1 MAPKPTKAEKKIAY
15 DAKLCKLLEEYTQIL
30 VVNADNVGSN
40 QLQNIRRGL
49 RGDSIVL
56 MGKNTMMKRSVRM
69 HAESTGNDVYLSLIP
84 LLVGNVGL
92 IFTKGDLKEVS
103 EEVAKYKVGAP
114 ARVGLVAPI
123 DVVVPPGNTGLDP
136 SQTSFFQVLNIP
148 TKINKGTVE
157 IITPVELI
165 KKGDKV
171 GSSEAALL
179 SKLGIRPFSYGLV
192 VLSVYDNGSVF
203 SPEVLDLTEDD
214 LVEKFAVGVSMVTA
228 LSLAISYPTL
238 AAAPHMFIN
247 AYKNVL
253 AVAVETDYSFP
264 EADKVKEYLKDP
276 SKFAVAAVA
285 APAAATGGAPAAA
298 AKEEEKKEEPAEE
311 SDDDMGFS
319 LTQSQPGDSAIDA
332 TDRFVRM
339 VASAA
344 VAGVSL
350 TAHQRNILAGVN
362 AGASSLSFVGSG
374 FIVLCYLLFKE
385 LRKFSFK
392 LVFYLALS
400 DMLCSFF
407 SIVGDPSKGF
417 FCSAQGYSTHFFCV
431 ASFLWTTTIA
441 FTLHRT
447 VVKHKTDVEEF
458 EAMFHLYVWGTSLA
472 MTVIRSFGNDHRH
485 LSAWCWTQ
493 SGLAGKAIHLLT
505 FYMPLW
511 GAILYNGFTYFQVIR
526 MLNNATRMAVGMS
539 GQPYASDARD
549 NMRAL
554 NRWGYYPLILIGSW
568 AFGTINRIHDF
579 FEPNHKIFWLSFLDV
594 GMASLMGLFNS
605 IAYGLNS
612 SVRRAICERVDKY
625 WPEGL
630 KRWLPI
636 NFKYKA
642 LTQESEL
649 VLLSTDGQR

>member
-1 MAPKPTKAEKKIAY
+1 MVKPTKAEKKIAY
-15 DAKLCKLLEEYTQIL
+15 DSKLCQLLDDYTQIL

-40 QLQNIRRGL
+40 QLQNIRKGL

-69 HAESTGNDVYLSLIP
+69 HAEKTGNDVYLSLIP

-179 SKLGIRPFSYGLV
+179 AKLGIRPFSYGLV

-214 LVEKFAVGVSMVTA
+214 LIEKFAVGVSMVTS
-228 LSLAISYPTL
+228 LSLAVSYPTL
-238 AAAPHMFIN
+238 AAAPHMFVN

-285 APAAATGGAPAAA
+285 VPAADSGAGPAA

-319 LTQSQPGDSAIDA
+319 LFD
-332 TDRFVRM
+332 
-339 VASAA
+339 
-344 VAGVSL
+344 
-350 TAHQRNILAGVN
+350 
-362 AGASSLSFVGSG
+362 
-374 FIVLCYLLFKE
+374 
-385 LRKFSFK
+385 
-392 LVFYLALS
+392 
-400 DMLCSFF
+400 
-407 SIVGDPSKGF
+407 
-417 FCSAQGYSTHFFCV
+417 
-431 ASFLWTTTIA
+431 
-441 FTLHRT
+441 
-447 VVKHKTDVEEF
+447 
-458 EAMFHLYVWGTSLA
+458 
-472 MTVIRSFGNDHRH
+472 
-485 LSAWCWTQ
+485 
-493 SGLAGKAIHLLT
+493 
-505 FYMPLW
+505 
-511 GAILYNGFTYFQVIR
+511 
-526 MLNNATRMAVGMS
+526 
-539 GQPYASDARD
+539 
-549 NMRAL
+549 
-554 NRWGYYPLILIGSW
+554 
-568 AFGTINRIHDF
+568 
-579 FEPNHKIFWLSFLDV
+579 
-594 GMASLMGLFNS
+594 
-605 IAYGLNS
+605 
-612 SVRRAICERVDKY
+612 
-625 WPEGL
+625 
-630 KRWLPI
+630 
-636 NFKYKA
+636 
-642 LTQESEL
+642 
-649 VLLSTDGQR
+649 